1 MNLHVRMLIFCSS
14 FLSDSL
20 VVYCSF
26 EVFWNVVQ
34 MSTNSLVHLQLS
46 VSLFQVPVNNQE
58 ILTSKVAQLICTYVS
73 YNI

>member
-1 MNLHVRMLIFCSS
+1 MNLHVRMVIFCSS
-14 FLSDSL
+14 FLSVSL
-20 VVYCSF
+20 VVYCCF

-46 VSLFQVPVNNQE
+46 VSLFQVPVNSQE
-58 ILTSKVAQLICTYVS
+58 TLTSKVAQLICTYVS